1 MTHPPRFYQSDKMQK
16 QISKNKKPFQFVREK
31 LKKCTA
37 VELEQALL
45 RLVLV
50 LFIDTYLLLTLFSKD
65 SPAQNFVLFAICCGY
80 LLFSILYLTAI
91 ILKPEHTNT
100 RQSIGMIADL
110 GINTL
115 IMWMYGEITTPFY
128 IMYLWITFGNGFRY
142 GIKYLFYGMGLSLLG
157 FTLVV
162 SLNEYWHQHLVLATG
177 LWLGLLILPLYVS
190 RLLKRLHAARKQA
203 EEMSQAKSRFLA
215 NMSHEIRTPLNGVIG
230 MSALLANTPLNSEQ
244 QDIAETIHAS
254 GETLLSLIEE
264 ILDISKIEA
273 GKIDISEVDVDLY
286 VLLNTTISML
296 RPLAQQKTLTL
307 DLQISS
313 QVPVYIKTDPQLLR
327 QILINLVN
335 NAIKFTERGGVTI
348 SIFPSQKQCTE
359 NNIMLMFEI
368 KDTGIGI
375 ASSDLER
382 IFESFTQADESTTR
396 NFGGTGLGTTITRQ
410 LVELMGGEVG
420 VSSKLG
426 EGSKFWFELPFAL
439 QSRAVEEI
447 EQLKL
452 NKSRI
457 LILTTNR
464 QVENQLIPWLAGWKA
479 DTTVCTSTA
488 RTLAALINGHEE
500 NKPYQILIVDNEAK
514 VSNVQLADA
523 IRSEENLQELSLILL
538 SNKQD
543 SDYEEHMRD
552 AGFSMLLS
560 KPIDK
565 TFLFNALHGVRHR
578 LNEIE
583 GMPGVASFIHHFAKE
598 KIQREKKEIL
608 LAEDNPTNQKVI
620 RKVLENA
627 GHHVTV
633 VDNGETA
640 LDALEAYPFDMA
652 ILDMHMP
659 DYGGIEVIKIHRAVN
674 INGPAIPFMILT
686 ANATLEAARE
696 CKDAG
701 VDSYMTKPIR
711 IDDLLDTIDKLTTI
725 QEDKQETN
733 KNSNYRQRHFAN
745 GEYVLDILTLNAL
758 AELEPDLDFLENL
771 IMGFFI
777 DSEKLFIAMGEAVE
791 QGSATAYRES
801 AHALEGNAAGVGA
814 LALRKACEI
823 SSGIGSEQFNRT
835 GQELY
840 SNTINAYNLTKKHL
854 SQYLEN
860 RKQSGHIG

>member
-1 MTHPPRFYQSDKMQK
+1 MQK
-16 QISKNKKPFQFVREK
+16 RISKYKNPFQFVWGR
-31 LKKCTA
+31 LTKCNAT
-37 VELEQALL
+37 ELEQALL
-45 RLVLV
+45 RMALV
-50 LFIDTYLLLTLFSKD
+50 LFIDGYLLLTLFSNN
-65 SPAQNFVLFAICCGY
+65 SPAQNYILFAICCGY

-91 ILKPEHTNT
+91 ALKPEHVNA
-100 RQSIGMIADL
+100 RHSIGMIADL
-110 GINTL
+110 AINTL
-115 IMWMYGEITTPFY
+115 IMWMYGEMTAPFY
-128 IMYLWITFGNGFRY
+128 TMYLWITFGNGFRY
-142 GIKYLFYGMGLSLLG
+142 GVKHLFYGMGLSLIG

-162 SLNEYWHQHLVLATG
+162 GFNEYWQQHLVLAAG
-177 LWLGLLILPLYVS
+177 LWIGLLILPLYVS
-190 RLLKRLHAARKQA
+190 SLLKRLYAAKMHA

-230 MSALLANTPLNSEQ
+230 MSALLANTPLNKEQ

-273 GKIDISEVDVDLY
+273 GKIDVSEVDVDLY
-286 VLLNTTISML
+286 VLLNTTINML

-348 SIFPSQKQCTE
+348 SIFPAQKECTD
-359 NNIMLMFEI
+359 NNALLRFEI

-375 ASSDLER
+375 ASNDLER

-420 VSSKLG
+420 VSSKLD
-426 EGSKFWFELPFAL
+426 EGSEFWFELPFTL
-439 QSRAVEEI
+439 QSRAVEEM

-457 LILTTNR
+457 LVLTTNS
-464 QVENQLIPWLAGWKA
+464 QVEDQLASWLAGWEA
-479 DTTVCTSTA
+479 DITFCTSTA
-488 RTLAALINGHEE
+488 RALAALVNGYEE
-500 NKPYQILIVDNEAK
+500 DKPYQIVIVDNEAK

-523 IRSEENLQELSLILL
+523 IRSEDNLQDLSLILL
-538 SNKQD
+538 SNKHD
-543 SDYEEHMRD
+543 SDYEERMRD

-565 TFLFNALHGVRHR
+565 TFLFNALHGVRH
-578 LNEIE
+578 LPDETE
-583 GMPGVASFIHHFAKE
+583 HVPGVASFIHHFAKE
-598 KIQREKKEIL
+598 KIQREEKEIL

-620 RKVLENA
+620 RKILENA

-674 INGPAIPFMILT
+674 ISGPVIPFMILT
-686 ANATLEAARE
+686 ANATVEAARE

-711 IDDLLDTIDKLTTI
+711 IDDLLDTIDKLTTT
-725 QEDKQETN
+725 QEADQEKN
-733 KNSNYRQRHFAN
+733 KNSDYRQRHFAN

-758 AELEPDLDFLENL
+758 AELEPDLDFLESL
-771 IMGFFI
+771 ITGFFM

-791 QGSATAYRES
+791 QGSAAVYRES
-801 AHALEGNAAGVGA
+801 AHALEGNAAGIGA
-814 LALRKACEI
+814 LALRKACEV

-835 GQELY
+835 GRDLY
-840 SNTINAYNLTKKHL
+840 SNTLNAYNLTKKHL

-860 RKQSGHIG
+860 RKQPGHIG